1 MNPQCN
7 STGLIAGVSGYGG
20 VNASSIDEGANGL
33 GHVQTLPNV
42 RPFSK
47 CVLTRGSI
55 IPGKIARMLDTEWAT
70 LTEPHQRLKWARLRA
85 KFSTQKAG
93 ADALQMEEGT
103 YSQYE
108 RAPGTS
114 RWATLNHQLA
124 IAAGRKYKVSW
135 TWLLVGEGTPFDKP
149 SSPAQERVLSAM
161 ASADPADQERV
172 AEAVELLL
180 KRSA

>member
-1 MNPQCN
+1 
-7 STGLIAGVSGYGG
+7 
-20 VNASSIDEGANGL
+20 
-33 GHVQTLPNV
+33 
-42 RPFSK
+42 
-47 CVLTRGSI
+47 
-55 IPGKIARMLDTEWAT
+55 MLDTEWAT

-85 KFSTQKAG
+85 KFTTQKAA

-135 TWLLVGEGTPFDKP
+135 TWLLVGEGTPFDR
-149 SSPAQERVLSAM
+149 PATEQQRRAIELM
-161 ASADPADQERV
+161 ADLPEDKQDALVKAIEGFKGI
-172 AEAVELLL
+172 AA
-180 KRSA
+180 